1 MDKAILIVSFGT
13 SFKETREK
21 TICALEKDLREAFP
35 DRKFY
40 RAWTS
45 NRIIKKVKE
54 TEGLEVYTLDEAI
67 EQMKADGIK
76 DILVQP
82 THMMYGYENARLA
95 KLLEERKDDF
105 DRIALGLPMLM
116 SEEDIDFMSEAV
128 LTEYEEVKA
137 GEAALVLMG
146 HGSPGGPD
154 KSVKTP
160 DEDPNKVYRDQEESF
175 HKLGYSKVFVGTVEA
190 VPTVE
195 DVLASLKRDFPAPGK
210 VYLAPYLIVAGDHAT
225 NDMAGD
231 DPDSWKNLISALGY
245 DVVPVIKGL
254 GEYSEVR
261 KRFVE
266 HAREARCCRSAA
278 VTGQTRYQDI

>member
-1 MDKAILIVSFGT
+1 MDKALMVVSFGT

-21 TICALEKDLREAFP
+21 TICALENDLKEAFP

-54 TEGLEVYTLDEAI
+54 TEGLDVYTIEEAI
-67 EQMKADGIK
+67 DHMKEDGIK
-76 DILVQP
+76 DLLVQP

-95 KLLEERKDDF
+95 KLLEEKKTDF
-105 DRIALGLPMLM
+105 DRIAVGLPMLM
-116 SEEDIDFMSEAV
+116 SDEDIDFMSEAV
-128 LTEYEEVKA
+128 MSEYEEVKA

-154 KSVKTP
+154 KTVKTP
-160 DEDPNKVYRDQEESF
+160 DDDPNKVYRDQEGSF
-175 HKLGYSKVFVGTVEA
+175 HKLGYDKVFVGTVEA

-195 DVLASLKRDFPAPGK
+195 DVITEIKEAFPAPGK

-231 DPDSWKNLISALGY
+231 DPDSWKNLIKAEGY
-245 DVVPVIKGL
+245 EAVPVIKGL
-254 GEYSEVR
+254 GEYPEVR

-266 HAREARCCRSAA
+266 HAREAKE
-278 VTGQTRYQDI
+278 I

>member
-1 MDKAILIVSFGT
+1 MDKALMVVSFGT

-21 TICALEKDLREAFP
+21 TICALENDLKEAFP
-35 DRKFY
+35 DRNFY

-54 TEGLEVYTLDEAI
+54 TEGLNVYTIEKAI
-67 EQMKADGIK
+67 DHMKEDGIN
-76 DILVQP
+76 DLLVQP

-95 KLLEERKDDF
+95 KLLEEKKTDF
-105 DRIALGLPMLM
+105 DRIAVGLPMLM
-116 SEEDIDFMSEAV
+116 SDEDIDFMSEAV
-128 LTEYEEVKA
+128 MSEYEEVKA

-154 KSVKTP
+154 KTVKTP
-160 DEDPNKVYRDQEESF
+160 DDDPNKVYRDQEASF
-175 HKLGYSKVFVGTVEA
+175 HRLGYSKVFVGTVEA

-195 DVLASLKRDFPAPGK
+195 DVITEIKEAFPAPGK

-231 DPDSWKNLISALGY
+231 DPDSWKNLIKAEGY
-245 DVVPVIKGL
+245 EAVPVIKGL
-254 GEYSEVR
+254 GEHPEVR

-266 HAREARCCRSAA
+266 HAREAKE
-278 VTGQTRYQDI
+278 I

>member
-1 MDKAILIVSFGT
+1 MMDKALLVVSFGT

-21 TICALEKDLREAFP
+21 TICALEKDLQEAFP

-54 TEGLEVYTLDEAI
+54 TEGLDVYTIDEAI
-67 EQMKADGIK
+67 NQMKEDGIK

-95 KLLEERKDDF
+95 KRLEEKKTDV
-105 DRIALGLPMLM
+105 DRMAVGLPMLM
-116 SEEDIDFMSEAV
+116 SDEDIDFMSEAV
-128 LTEYEEVKA
+128 MSEYEEVKA

-154 KSVKTP
+154 KTVKTP
-160 DEDPNKVYRDQEESF
+160 DDDPNKVYRDQEESF
-175 HKLGYSKVFVGTVEA
+175 HRLGYDKVFVGTVEA
-190 VPTVE
+190 VPTVD
-195 DVLASLKRDFPAPGK
+195 DVIAELKAGFPAPGK
-210 VYLAPYLIVAGDHAT
+210 VYIAPYLIVAGDHAT

-231 DPDSWKNLISALGY
+231 TPDSWKNLIAAEGY
-245 DVVPVIKGL
+245 EAIPVIKGL
-254 GEYSEVR
+254 GEYPEVR

-266 HAREARCCRSAA
+266 HAREAKE
-278 VTGQTRYQDI
+278 I